1 MRYVYASLL
10 SILLISMVHAQ
21 DKHEPIRV
29 CVSLLKNSSRE
40 FVNPAWQR
48 NQLIKAFERINKSK
62 EVKKGKAAP
71 IQAIPL
77 DSTEEPDTDVR
88 NNRCEFVLRTN
99 LIEVLRMG
107 DHKMSVPPPGAI
119 QVGTTVGDPR
129 AIPEDYRTA
138 TVEYRILRAGNP
150 ETWASSQVSD
160 EGQISEETLISQ
172 IMNQVANRV
181 AAEFREPHS
190 PAPQ

>member
-1 MRYVYASLL
+1 
-10 SILLISMVHAQ
+10 MVHAQ
-21 DKHEPIRV
+21 DRHEPIRV

-62 EVKKGKAAP
+62 DVKKGKAAP
-71 IQAIPL
+71 IQAIAL